1 MTHLSFDSLA
11 NLVATRFR
19 INESRISPDSTFDDL
34 GLDSLSQIELVMA
47 LKKDMDIHL
56 TDDQIAEM
64 ATLSDVVAKV
74 NSLQ

>member
-1 MTHLSFDSLA
+1 M
-11 NLVATRFR
+11 ATRFR